1 MKHKNVFTNKKIL
14 IPTLAA
20 VVTLAL
26 GGGYLLTRGEPAV
39 PETTIED
46 QEAQTTSEEP
56 SAQAD
61 FSGGSERTPVSNER
75 SSSAVV
81 NNTNGEINSTPPKSQ
96 WTVSSTGQITLY
108 EPADSQQLVSGDTIS
123 GKSSFKE
130 VNFRLIDNV
139 SGVIATGSLPVKNG
153 KFSGTFSFDTSASEG
168 RLDVFGIRNDGTE
181 FSTIELPIRF

>member
-1 MKHKNVFTNKKIL
+1 MKNTKAFNSKKIL
-14 IPTLAA
+14 IPGIIVLS
-20 VVTLAL
+20 AL
-26 GGGYLLTRGEPAV
+26 LIGGGYWFINKEADL

-46 QEAQTTSEEP
+46 QEAQTTSDEP

-61 FSGGSERTPVSNER
+61 FSGGDERTPVSNER
-75 SSSAVV
+75 STSAVV
-81 NNTNGEINSTPPKSQ
+81 NNTNGQIDSTPPKSQ
-96 WTVSSTGQITLY
+96 WTVSSSGQITLY
-108 EPADSQQLVSGDTIS
+108 EPAKDKQLASGNIIA
-123 GKSSFKE
+123 GKSQLGE

-153 KFSGTFSFDTSASEG
+153 KFSGTFSFETTATEG